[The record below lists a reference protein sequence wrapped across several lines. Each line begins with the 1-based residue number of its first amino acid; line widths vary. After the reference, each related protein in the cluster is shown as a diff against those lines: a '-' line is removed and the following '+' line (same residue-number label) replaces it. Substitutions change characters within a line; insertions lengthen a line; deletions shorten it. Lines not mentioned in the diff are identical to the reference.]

1 MAASSE
7 TAPQCKRARHF
18 RLAAL
23 MVSFS
28 CLTAAITI
36 LPQLLLVDHYAIEH
50 ASDQARL
57 RLQQLSWQ
65 MRDSL
70 DRTLDQEVRDVYQLF
85 LDMDGFKQIND
96 TRGHEEGDELLRQF
110 GTRIV
115 HGIRE
120 ADLAARLAGD
130 EFVVILDMLNDE
142 LDAAEKGRCP
152 TERAVPSLWPDQRQ
166 RAGRREHRGLS
177 ADAISGPGSGAP
189 AGTGR
194 AGDVRGQAQ
203 GQEPGRNGARGD
215 RTRRH
220 ALAVRRRWRK
230 NQTPQRTSVPW
241 SRAARSISSSG

>member
-7 TAPQCKRARHF
+7 TAPQRKRARHF

-36 LPQLLLVDHYAIEH
+36 LLQLLLVDHYAIEH

-96 TRGHEEGDELLRQF
+96 TRGHEEGDQLLRQF

-142 LDAAEKGRCP
+142 LDAAEKADVLLSELSRP
-152 TERAVPSLWPDQRQ
+152 Y
-166 RAGRREHRGLS
+166 GLS
-177 ADAISGPGSGAP
+177 SGSVQIGASIGVALQMPYERQDPARLLARAEQAMYEAKRKGKNRVAMAPVETDP
-189 AGTGR
+189 AGMR
-194 AGDVRGQAQ
+194 
-203 GQEPGRNGARGD
+203 
-215 RTRRH
+215 
-220 ALAVRRRWRK
+220 
-230 NQTPQRTSVPW
+230 
-241 SRAARSISSSG
+241 